1 MFTKMKNTLK
11 LTAFVAAA
19 VALVFAAVVWVDFYR
34 AIGDYMAAHSGRL
47 IASLVGMGVV
57 VLSAVTW
64 GLYAVGA
71 WLGTLVLRMKRL
83 TFKVELRG

>member
-1 MFTKMKNTLK
+1 MSKRTKNILTP
-11 LTAFVAAA
+11 TAFAAAA
-19 VALVFAAVVWVDFYR
+19 VALAFAAVVWADFYR

-47 IASLVGMGVV
+47 IAGLVGMGVV

-71 WLGTLVLRMKRL
+71 LVKRMKRL